1 MTETNNTLNAHRQKS
16 AHGRVV
22 EEYFRTT
29 SAVSVACGVE
39 NFQRSVAGLRRRL
52 GDWLDVTGKD
62 VLDLGSG
69 TGELCW
75 LVHNSGAHS
84 VVGINLSQDEIDFAQ
99 KQVAIDF
106 VCQEIGD
113 YLTGCQENSVDRI
126 FALNIL
132 EHLDK
137 DTLVRVLEGA
147 FRCLREGGEL
157 VAMIPNATSPFG
169 GMTRYWDITH
179 QLAFTPSS
187 IWQLARLVGFSKA
200 EFRECGPVPYGLVS
214 GIRYG
219 LWQGIRLIIRT
230 YLMIETASGKGGV
243 YTSDML
249 FRLRKIGS

>member
-1 MTETNNTLNAHRQKS
+1 MNEYRHES
-16 AHGRVV
+16 AQRRVV
-22 EEYFRTT
+22 EDYFHTT
-29 SAVSVACGVE
+29 SGVGDVRNAE
-39 NFQRSVAGLRRRL
+39 NFQRSVSGLRRRI
-52 GDWLDVTGKD
+52 GNWLDVMGKD

-75 LVHNSGAHS
+75 LVHNSGANR
-84 VVGINLSQDEIDFAQ
+84 VVGINLSQGEIDYARQ
-99 KQVAIDF
+99 QVAIDF
-106 VCQEIGD
+106 ICQDIGD
-113 YLTGCQENSVDRI
+113 YLAECRPDSVDRI
-126 FALNIL
+126 FAMNIL

-137 DTLVRVLEGA
+137 DALVSVLEGA
-147 FRCLREGGEL
+147 FSCLREGGEL
-157 VAMIPNATSPFG
+157 VAMVPNGISPFG

-187 IWQLARLVGFSKA
+187 VNQLARLVGFAKV

-219 LWQGIRLIIRT
+219 LWLGIRLLIRT

-249 FRLRKIGS
+249 FRLHKMGS